1 MSSSLHRAF
10 LIEYK
15 IEMKF
20 WYKYKLFI
28 LKKTNRLDFIS
39 MRRLGIPKKIIG
51 KVILEEVK
59 NDLRLKG
66 DISKYHYKYN

>member
-1 MSSSLHRAF
+1 
-10 LIEYK
+10 
-15 IEMKF
+15 MKF
-20 WYKYKLFI
+20 WYRYKLFI

-39 MRRLGIPKKIIG
+39 MRRLGIPKKIIR
-51 KVILEEVK
+51 KVILDDVK

>member
-1 MSSSLHRAF
+1 MNYWCR
-10 LIEYK
+10 
-15 IEMKF
+15 
-20 WYKYKLFI
+20 YKLFI

-51 KVILEEVK
+51 KVILDEVK

-66 DISKYHYKYN
+66 DISKYRYKYN

>member
-1 MSSSLHRAF
+1 
-10 LIEYK
+10 
-15 IEMKF
+15 
-20 WYKYKLFI
+20 
-28 LKKTNRLDFIS
+28 

-59 NDLRLKG
+59 SDLRLKG

>member
-1 MSSSLHRAF
+1 
-10 LIEYK
+10 
-15 IEMKF
+15 MKF
-20 WYKYKLFI
+20 WYRYKLFI

-51 KVILEEVK
+51 KVILDEVK